1 MPGEEK
7 KKILI
12 VEDDESMRE
21 TLWVILKQEYQ
32 VLTAVNGEQ
41 ALEILEAD
49 RDIRLVML
57 DILLPGIDGIEV
69 LRRIK
74 EKRFRAGVIMVS
86 VVRDVETVVEAM
98 KLGALTYIDKRF
110 DFRGL
115 LDLVGESVRNAE
127 GEGG

>member
-1 MPGEEK
+1 
-7 KKILI
+7 
-12 VEDDESMRE
+12 MRE